1 MLIYQE
7 NSILQQ
13 IEGFEKE
20 WTVPDLLQTYNPLP
34 GEPLPHRNEAM
45 KHILPMAEMIYENLS
60 KQALLTY
67 QFWKQIQPQ
76 RIEEHTCTY
85 SLKISKTYNWKL
97 VLNSEGIFY
106 HDITPLYGQIP
117 GQVFEQLF
125 SDFWLYGPLV
135 PVPDL
140 KTRK

>member
-1 MLIYQE
+1 
-7 NSILQQ
+7 
-13 IEGFEKE
+13 
-20 WTVPDLLQTYNPLP
+20 
-34 GEPLPHRNEAM
+34 M
-45 KHILPMAEMIYENLS
+45 KHILPVAEMIYEDLS